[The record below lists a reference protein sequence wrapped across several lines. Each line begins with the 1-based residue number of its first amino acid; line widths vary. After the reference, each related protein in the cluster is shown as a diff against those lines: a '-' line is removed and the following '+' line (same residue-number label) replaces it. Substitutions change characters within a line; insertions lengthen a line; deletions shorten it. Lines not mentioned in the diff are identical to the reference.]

1 MILMENKI
9 VKSIPEVIKASGLK
23 SGMTISF
30 HHHLRNGDYLLNM
43 VLDECAKQKIKNL
56 RLCASAIFECHEPLI
71 KHIKNGVVTRL
82 ECSYMSKTVGRAIS
96 RGILKEPV
104 VFRTH
109 GSRPGDIA
117 RGKTKIDVAFI
128 GAPTSDTMGN
138 CTGSVG
144 KSRFGSIGY
153 AYADAQ
159 YAKCAV
165 VVTDNLVEYP
175 LNCPSITEDNIDF
188 VVPVK
193 AIGDPEQIVSGT
205 TAITRDPVRLR
216 MAQMAVKCI
225 DAAGLLK
232 DGMSFQTG
240 AGGATLAVS
249 VYLKEKMLNQGIVG
263 SFILGGITSYSVDL
277 QESGCFKSL
286 IDVQSFD
293 TVSAADIATNPN
305 HIEVSGLQYGS
316 AVAKTSCMAT
326 LDTAMLGATEVDVNF
341 NVNVHTDSNGNI
353 MGGSGGHTD
362 IAEQCKMAVIIAPL
376 FRNRLPII
384 RDHVTTISTKGKYV
398 DVIITERGVAVN
410 ENVAKPNA
418 VKNLKQKFIRAGI
431 PVVDIKDLKKMAED
445 ICGKP
450 KPTPKGKRIVANVL
464 GHSGEHVDYIY
475 NVVS

>member
-1 MILMENKI
+1 METKI
-9 VKSIPEVIKASGLK
+9 IKSIPEAIKATGLK

-30 HHHLRNGDYLLNM
+30 HHHLRNGDYLMNM

-56 RLCASAIFECHEPLI
+56 RLCASAVFECHEPLI
-71 KHIKNGVVTRL
+71 KHMKNGVVTRL
-82 ECSYMSKTVGRAIS
+82 ECSYMSKTVGKAITS
-96 RGILKEPV
+96 GILKEPV

-117 RGKTKIDVAFI
+117 RGKTKIDVAFL

-138 CTGSVG
+138 CTGKIG
-144 KSRFGSIGY
+144 KSRFGSMGY
-153 AYADAQ
+153 AMADAE
-159 YAKCAV
+159 YAKKVV

-175 LNCPSITEDNIDF
+175 LTCPSITEEKVNY

-225 DAAGLLK
+225 EAAGLLK

-249 VYLKEKMLNQGIVG
+249 VYLKEKMLKEGIVG

-277 QESGCFKSL
+277 QHEGCFKSL

-293 TVSAADIATNPN
+293 TGTAADISTNPN
-305 HIEVSGLQYGS
+305 HLEVSGLQYGS
-316 AVAKTSCMAT
+316 AVGTSSCMTT

-376 FRNRLPII
+376 FRNRLPIV
-384 RDHVTTISTKGKYV
+384 RDRVTTISTQGKYV

-410 ENVAKPNA
+410 ENVKKPNA
-418 VKNLKQKFIRAGI
+418 VKDLKKKFIRAGI
-431 PVVDIKDLKKMAED
+431 PVVDIKDLKKIAED

-450 KPTPKGKRIVANVL
+450 KPVKRGKKIVGNVL

-475 NVVS
+475 SVK

>member
-1 MILMENKI
+1 MDNKI
-9 VKSIPEVIKASGLK
+9 IKTIPEAIKATGLK

-30 HHHLRNGDYLLNM
+30 HHHLRNGDYLLNL
-43 VLDECAKQKIKNL
+43 VLRECARMNL
-56 RLCASAIFECHEPLI
+56 KDLTVCASSIFDCHKPLI
-71 KHIKNGVVTRL
+71 DHIKKGVVTGL
-82 ECSYMSKTVGRAIS
+82 ECSYMSKVVGREIS
-96 RGILKEPV
+96 KGLLKKPV

-128 GAPTSDTMGN
+128 GAPTADIMGN
-138 CTGSVG
+138 CTGREG

-225 DAAGLLK
+225 EAAGLLK
-232 DGMSFQTG
+232 DGLSFQTG
-240 AGGATLAVS
+240 AGGATLAVA
-249 VYLKEKMLNQGIVG
+249 VYLKEKMLAEGIVG
-263 SFILGGITSYSVDL
+263 SYILGGITSYSLDL
-277 QESGCFKSL
+277 QKEGCFKSL

-293 TVSAADIATNPN
+293 TESAADIATNPN

-316 AVAKTSCMAT
+316 AVAKSSCMAT

-362 IAEQCKMAVIIAPL
+362 IAEQCKMDIIITPL
-376 FRNRLPII
+376 FRNRLPMIKD
-384 RDHVTTISTKGKYV
+384 RVTTISTKGKYV

-410 ENVAKPNA
+410 EKVAKPNA
-418 VKNLKQKFIRAGI
+418 IKNLKQKFICAGI

-450 KPTPKGKRIVANVL
+450 KPAPRGKKIVADVL
-464 GHSGEHVDYIY
+464 GHRGEHVDYIY
-475 NVVS
+475 NVPK

>member
-1 MILMENKI
+1 MDKI
-9 VKSIPEVIKASGLK
+9 INSISEAIKECGLK

-30 HHHLRNGDYLLNM
+30 HHHLRNGDYVLNM

-56 RLCASAIFECHEPLI
+56 TVCASSVFDCHEPII
-71 KHIKNGVVTRL
+71 KHIKKGVVKKI
-82 ECSYMSKTVGRAIS
+82 ECSYMSKTVGHAIS
-96 RGILKEPV
+96 SGIMKEPV

-109 GSRPGDIA
+109 GSRPGDIVL
-117 RGKTKIDVAFI
+117 GKTKIDVAFLA
-128 GAPTSDTMGN
+128 APTSDTMGN
-138 CTGSVG
+138 CTGKVG
-144 KSRFGSIGY
+144 NTRFGSMGY
-153 AYADAQ
+153 AMADAQ
-159 YAKCAV
+159 CANKV
-165 VVTDNLVEYP
+165 VIITDNLVEYP
-175 LNCPSITEDNIDF
+175 LNCPSITEEKVDF

-193 AIGDPEQIVSGT
+193 AIGDPEGILSGT

-225 DAAGLLK
+225 EAAGLLK

-249 VYLKEKMLNQGIVG
+249 VYLKEKMLKEGIAG

-277 QESGCFKSL
+277 QKEGCFKSL

-293 TVSAADIATNPN
+293 TDTAADISTNPN
-305 HIEVSGLQYGS
+305 HLEVSGLQYGS
-316 AVAKTSCMAT
+316 AVGTSSCMTT
-326 LDTAMLGATEVDVNF
+326 LDTAMLGATEVDVDF

-384 RDHVTTISTKGKYV
+384 RDHVTTVSTQGQFV
-398 DVIITERGVAVN
+398 DVLITERGVAVN
-410 ENVAKPNA
+410 ENVVKPNK
-418 VKNLKQKFIRAGI
+418 VKDLKKKFVRAGI
-431 PVVDIKDLKKMAED
+431 PVVDIEDLKKMAED

-450 KPTPKGKRIVANVL
+450 KPAPIGKKIVAEVL
-464 GHSGEHVDYIY
+464 GHKGEHVDYIY
-475 NVVS
+475 NVPKTKK

>member
-1 MILMENKI
+1 METKI
-9 VKSIPEVIKASGLK
+9 VKSISEVIEESGLK

-43 VLDECAKQKIKNL
+43 VLDECAKKKIKNL
-56 RLCASAIFECHEPLI
+56 RLCASAIFECHAPLI
-71 KHIKNGVVTRL
+71 EHIKKGVVTQL
-82 ECSYMSKTVGRAIS
+82 ECSYMSKTVGHAIS
-96 RGILKEPV
+96 SGIMKSPV

-117 RGKTKIDVAFI
+117 RGKTKIDVAFL
-128 GAPTSDTMGN
+128 GAPTSDKMGN
-138 CTGSVG
+138 CTGKVG
-144 KSRFGSIGY
+144 KSRFGSMGY
-153 AYADAQ
+153 AMADAQ
-159 YAKCAV
+159 YAKKV
-165 VVTDNLVEYP
+165 VIVTDNLVEYP
-175 LNCPSITEDNIDF
+175 LTCPSITEDNVDY
-188 VVPVK
+188 VVPIK

-225 DAAGLLK
+225 EAAGLFK

-240 AGGATLAVS
+240 AGGATLAVA
-249 VYLKEKMLNQGIVG
+249 VYLKEKMLKEGIVG
-263 SFILGGITSYSVDL
+263 SYILGGITSYSVDL
-277 QESGCFKSL
+277 QKEGCFKSL

-293 TVSAADIATNPN
+293 TGTAADISTNPN
-305 HIEVSGLQYGS
+305 HLEVSGLQYGS
-316 AVAKTSCMAT
+316 AVAKSSCMAT

-376 FRNRLPII
+376 FRNRLPIV
-384 RDHVTTISTKGKYV
+384 RDRVTTISTQGKYV

-410 ENVAKPNA
+410 DKVKKPNA
-418 VKNLKQKFIRAGI
+418 VKDLKKKFIRAGI

-450 KPTPKGKRIVANVL
+450 KPAPKGRKIVADVL

-475 NVVS
+475 NVPNR

>member
-1 MILMENKI
+1 MDKI
-9 VKSIPEVIKASGLK
+9 VKSIPEVIKEAGLK

-43 VLDECAKQKIKNL
+43 VLDACAKQKIKNL
-56 RLCASAIFECHEPLI
+56 RVCASSIFDCHEPI
-71 KHIKNGVVTRL
+71 INHIKKGVVTQL
-82 ECSYMSKTVGRAIS
+82 ECSYMSRTVGRAIS
-96 RGILKEPV
+96 NGLMKNPV
-104 VFRTH
+104 IFRTH

-117 RGKTKIDVAFI
+117 RGKTKIDLAFI

-138 CTGSVG
+138 CTGKIG

-153 AYADAQ
+153 AMADAQ
-159 YAKCAV
+159 YAKKVV

-175 LNCPSITEDNIDF
+175 LCDASITEDCIDY

-193 AIGDPEQIVSGT
+193 EIGDPEGIISGT
-205 TAITRDPVRLR
+205 TAVTRDPVRLR

-240 AGGATLAVS
+240 AGGATLAVA
-249 VYLKEKMLNQGIVG
+249 VYLKEKMLQEGIVG
-263 SFILGGITSYSVDL
+263 SFILGGITSFSLDL
-277 QESGCFKSL
+277 QKSGCFKSL

-293 TVSAADIATNPN
+293 TDTAADISTNPN

-316 AVAKTSCMAT
+316 AVGCSSCMTT
-326 LDTAMLGATEVDVNF
+326 LDTAMLGATEVDVDF

-384 RDHVTTISTKGKYV
+384 RDRVTTISTQGKYV

-410 ENVAKPNA
+410 EKVVKPNR
-418 VKNLKQKFIRAGI
+418 VKDLKKKFIRAGI

-450 KPTPKGKRIVANVL
+450 KPAPKGRKIVADVL
-464 GHSGEHVDYIY
+464 GHKGEHVDYIY
-475 NVVS
+475 NVPKK